1 MAALK
6 IQNSSLKKFLDNF
19 ILTFYFDGAPLID
32 IETTMAVTKAV
43 ERRATLSEFT
53 TYIQSKHLQNK
64 YTGIYVADFDS
75 NEVDTLK
82 KLVESYNGLHYIT
95 IKNLGSLA
103 EDIDLEENELYA
115 AFLCP
120 IDTYKF
126 YLKMTKDKKD

>member
-19 ILTFYFDGAPLID
+19 ILTFYSDGAPLID

-82 KLVESYNGLHYIT
+82 KLVESYNGLHHISTKILY
-95 IKNLGSLA
+95 KLL
-103 EDIDLEENELYA
+103 DLMHIEENELYA
-115 AFLCP
+115 VFLCP

-126 YLKMTKDKKD
+126 YLNMTKDKKD